1 MTRIL
6 LERKK
11 SGALVSCSACGHAGY
26 ALCGSDIVCS
36 ALTVLVRTTMQALS
50 VIDGIELKTNSI
62 ERGSLSFT
70 VRSCLLN
77 EHAEACLEYAG
88 LFLEQGLDSL
98 KKEFPAYIDLEKR
111 TVL

>member
-11 SGALVSCSACGHAGY
+11 NGALVSCSAHGHAGF
-26 ALCGSDIVCS
+26 AVCGSDIVCS
-36 ALTVLVRTTMQALS
+36 ALTVLVRTTMQVLS
-50 VIDGIELKTNSI
+50 AIDGIDLKTHSI

-77 EHAEACLEYAG
+77 ERAEVCLEYAG
-88 LFLEQGLDSL
+88 LFLEQGFDSL